1 MGISDC
7 EHLYQALFQ
16 SVIIGLLRAVAMTG
30 IKT

>member
-1 MGISDC
+1 MAILGC
-7 EHLYQALFQ
+7 EHLYQAQFQ